1 MYPIIVHGSG
11 PQLNDTLAAAGV
23 QPQFI
28 GGIRVTDEKT
38 LEVALRIFAQSN
50 ARLVDAL
57 EKRGVRARPFQTGVF
72 EAELLDEAQY
82 GLVGKVTKVHTERLR
97 QTVEQGYV
105 PVVSSV
111 GHTRSGRALNVNAD
125 IAAREL
131 ALAVRPHNAV
141 YLNAAG
147 GLADGEGRTIPAIN
161 LAEDYERLLAQPWM
175 KHGTRLKL
183 NEIKALLDGLP
194 PSSSVS
200 VVKPSDLLGELF
212 SRTGTG

>member
-72 EAELLDEAQY
+72 EAELLDESQ
-82 GLVGKVTKVHTERLR
+82 
-97 QTVEQGYV
+97 
-105 PVVSSV
+105 
-111 GHTRSGRALNVNAD
+111 
-125 IAAREL
+125 
-131 ALAVRPHNAV
+131 
-141 YLNAAG
+141 
-147 GLADGEGRTIPAIN
+147 
-161 LAEDYERLLAQPWM
+161 
-175 KHGTRLKL
+175 
-183 NEIKALLDGLP
+183 
-194 PSSSVS
+194 
-200 VVKPSDLLGELF
+200 
-212 SRTGTG
+212 